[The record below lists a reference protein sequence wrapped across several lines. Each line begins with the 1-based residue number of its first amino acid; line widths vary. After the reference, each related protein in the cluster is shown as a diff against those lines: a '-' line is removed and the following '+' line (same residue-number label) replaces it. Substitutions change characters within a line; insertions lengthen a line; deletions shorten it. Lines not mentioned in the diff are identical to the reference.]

1 MSFCSI
7 GDQQHILETI
17 IIFNYRSSKFYNSS
31 TSIVLNETWSM
42 HYLDDFSLGTGPH
55 RFITGG
61 STLFNI

>member
-31 TSIVLNETWSM
+31 TSIVLN
-42 HYLDDFSLGTGPH
+42 
-55 RFITGG
+55 
-61 STLFNI
+61 